1 MKGFFSALWDN
12 LSGLPGNLRR
22 GLRPGVADSGNS
34 AASRLRRSFVYH
46 IHPLRVTR
54 RALRASTT
62 LGLGVVSL
70 TAFLILGVTGVLL
83 MIYYQPGTQQAYAS
97 MQDIQYAV
105 ALGPFVRALHRW
117 AAYAMLVSI
126 LLHLLRVASM
136 GAYRGRELNWLV
148 GLGLGG
154 LALGLAFTGYLLPW
168 DQRSYWAV
176 RVSASML
183 DSVPLFGLALK
194 NLMLG
199 GQTVGQAA
207 LLRFY
212 MLHVAMLPA
221 GMLALIAIH
230 LWRIRRDGGLAK
242 EAGEGE
248 DNELVPAWPHLVL
261 RETLLML
268 WVLVALSAI
277 AALVSAPLGAPVD
290 VHIPANPEKAP
301 WYFLWAQELVSYSAR
316 LGAFVIPA
324 LLVLGLV
331 GLPFLDREDKGVGR
345 WFGTPACRLA
355 VLLSGLGAIGALLA
369 FEVLYMQA
377 GPGVFFKALGTL
389 WPDIVN
395 PGSGMIVVA
404 FIAAISSGIATGS
417 TRAAFLSGLVV
428 MLVMLLGFTLIGV
441 CRGPDWVF
449 YWPWEGWPGVS

>member
-1 MKGFFSALWDN
+1 
-12 LSGLPGNLRR
+12 
-22 GLRPGVADSGNS
+22 
-34 AASRLRRSFVYH
+34 
-46 IHPLRVTR
+46 
-54 RALRASTT
+54 
-62 LGLGVVSL
+62 
-70 TAFLILGVTGVLL
+70 
-83 MIYYQPGTQQAYAS
+83 
-97 MQDIQYAV
+97 
-105 ALGPFVRALHRW
+105 
-117 AAYAMLVSI
+117 
-126 LLHLLRVASM
+126 
-136 GAYRGRELNWLV
+136 
-148 GLGLGG
+148 
-154 LALGLAFTGYLLPW
+154 
-168 DQRSYWAV
+168 
-176 RVSASML
+176 
-183 DSVPLFGLALK
+183 
-194 NLMLG
+194 
-199 GQTVGQAA
+199 
-207 LLRFY
+207 
-212 MLHVAMLPA
+212 
-221 GMLALIAIH
+221 MLALIAIH